1 MADNCSDCESANAYR
16 IRLTLLA
23 SKGRGNTLDRII
35 SSLTNWVDP
44 SKQIVDV
51 DEMLP
56 DQEDKSTKSV
66 PNVKGCLVTPA
77 LSIMLFMR
85 ETGNMCVY
93 DAEKILK
100 KAPWM
105 FHHKVELQNIHAPK
119 TSVAKQEFFKLAD
132 DLPLF
137 AACPVLSE
145 NEHLRINLYV
155 HDFSA
160 MVEFYRTITDTE
172 IETNKPD
179 FCIFEIYRQD
189 RLDIQLSLKRSP
201 YIYPRP
207 VESAYVSFNV
217 KNIKMVTL
225 GTSCH
230 VEHVGSNVYTVRDP
244 DGNLVVLYETTL
256 SHSND
261 CCTLAG
267 ACSCSQGCL
276 ISQVSSCDLASS
288 ASFDDV
294 KSFKSTTESQ
304 DSGRYSDLE
313 GTQCESGYVLDNSI
327 KQKDKFNRGRG
338 GDKTIKSEGYA
349 SSSSSTVCN
358 EAPASKV
365 KTSTKTKVQSKNVNK
380 SKNVVNRKVPPRTP
394 REVKRGN
401 VAPVYI

>member
-1 MADNCSDCESANAYR
+1 MADNCMDCECTNAYR

-23 SKGRGNTLDRII
+23 PKGRGHTLNRII
-35 SSLTNWVDP
+35 SSLTDWVDP

-51 DEMLP
+51 DDMLP
-56 DQEDKSTKSV
+56 EHEDKAPKPSPEV
-66 PNVKGCLVTPA
+66 GGCLVTPA

-85 ETGNMCVY
+85 ETGSMCVY
-93 DAEKILK
+93 DAEKILNK
-100 KAPWM
+100 PPWN

-119 TSVAKQEFFKLAD
+119 TSLAKQEFFKLAD

-155 HDFSA
+155 HDYPA

-179 FCIFEIYRQD
+179 FCIFEVYRQHG
-189 RLDIQLSLKRSP
+189 LDIQLSLKRSP

-225 GTSCH
+225 GTGSI
-230 VEHVGSNVYTVRDP
+230 VDHVGSNVYTVRDP
-244 DGNLVVLYETTL
+244 DGNLVVLYET
-256 SHSND
+256 SHTND
-261 CCTLAG
+261 CSTLAG

-276 ISQVSSCDLASS
+276 ISRVSSCDLTSS
-288 ASFDDV
+288 TSFDDV

-313 GTQCESGYVLDNSI
+313 GTQGDSMSFQDNSAELN
-327 KQKDKFNRGRG
+327 KKSGREQKIRTV
-338 GDKTIKSEGYA
+338 KTEGYA
-349 SSSSSTVCN
+349 SSNSSTICN
-358 EAPASKV
+358 ETPPSVPKINPKSKI
-365 KTSTKTKVQSKNVNK
+365 QPKNVNK
-380 SKNVVNRKVPPRTP
+380 PKQDMKRNQKVPRTP
-394 REVKRGN
+394 RDVKRGN
-401 VAPVYI
+401 VTPVYI